1 MRLLDRYLLRELLA
15 PLGYCLCGFLIFW
28 VASDLFSGLEDLL
41 GRYKLRGLD
50 IVEYYIVRAPEFL
63 AVVLPIALLLALL
76 YTLTNH
82 SRHHEITAIRAAG
95 VSLWR
100 LCAPY
105 FAVGF
110 ALSLVLLGL
119 NESLIPNGADQA
131 ERILNRRL
139 PPQDVSLKKNQVR
152 NFGFVNSRDNRRWLI
167 GIYDQSTGE
176 MIHPIVD
183 WQLADGSWR
192 KLFAERAMW
201 TNRALTF
208 FDVKEYKE
216 LAETN
221 SDLVYILQTNQMI
234 SNFSETRREI
244 KSELKMSERL
254 SLRNS
259 RKADIPIIEIVS
271 YLHLHPALRGSDHL
285 TSAQRSD
292 RRWLYTKLHGRLA
305 APWTCLVVVL
315 IAIPFG
321 AASGR
326 RNIFVGVAGSIFICF
341 AYFIL
346 QQVGLAAG
354 IGGYV
359 PPWLAAW
366 MPNLAFGTAGLWMT
380 AKVR

>member
-15 PLGYCLCGFLIFW
+15 PLGFCLCGFLIFW
-28 VASDLFSGLEDLL
+28 VASDLFTGLEDLL
-41 GRYKLRGLD
+41 EKHKLHGLD
-50 IVEYYIVRAPEFL
+50 IVEYYIVRSPEFL
-63 AVVLPIALLLALL
+63 AVVLPIALLLAML

-119 NESLIPNGADQA
+119 NESLIPNSADRVD
-131 ERILNRRL
+131 RILNRRL
-139 PPQDVSLKKNQVR
+139 PQDATLKKNQVR
-152 NFGFVNSRDNRRWLI
+152 NFGFINSRDNRRWLI
-167 GIYDQSTGE
+167 GIYDWKTGE
-176 MIHPIVD
+176 MIRPIVD
-183 WQLADGSWR
+183 CQLADGSWR
-192 KLFAERAMW
+192 KLFADYAIW

-208 FDVKEYKE
+208 FNAKEYKE

-221 SDLVYILQTNQMI
+221 SDLVPILQTNRLVPD
-234 SNFSETRREI
+234 FSETPREVR
-244 KSELKMSERL
+244 SELKMSERL

-259 RKADIPIIEIVS
+259 KKADIPIIEILS
-271 YLHLHPALRGSDHL
+271 YLHLHPGLRRPDHL

-292 RRWLYTKLHGRLA
+292 RYWLYTKLQGRLA

-326 RNIFVGVAGSIFICF
+326 RNVFVGVAGSIFICF

-346 QQVGLAAG
+346 QTVGLAAG

-359 PPWLAAW
+359 APWLAAW
-366 MPNLAFGTAGLWMT
+366 MPNLAFGIAGLWMT